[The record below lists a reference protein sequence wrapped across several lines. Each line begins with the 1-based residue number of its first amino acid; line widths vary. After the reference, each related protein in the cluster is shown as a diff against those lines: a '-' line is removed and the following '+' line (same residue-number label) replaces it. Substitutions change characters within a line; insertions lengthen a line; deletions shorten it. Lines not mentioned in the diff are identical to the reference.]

1 MRRLASVLL
10 FLTLFATAT
19 AADDAPA
26 CEFVDLTDD
35 FVRFFDST
43 QTLAEAQRIAA
54 FRKDVVPL
62 LSPFYGTDR
71 FPDKPIER
79 YEARIARELSR
90 FPSIRDGY
98 TRTAMAFQSML
109 RPALNTFRRALP
121 DLKSIPPIYLLHSL
135 GEMDGGTRILDG
147 KLYLIFGADVM
158 ASAHDFADE
167 QPFLHH
173 ELFHA
178 YHQQYFAECQQ
189 VWCNVWVEGLAV
201 YAAKQLNP
209 QASDSQLLL
218 TQPEA
223 IRPQVDLHFRESV
236 CAVAA
241 RLDSTQAED
250 LEALFSFRRLNER
263 VPPRAGYYI
272 GMLVAQQAAER
283 HSLAELAHLDAAA
296 ARRIVQ
302 QGIDALAV
310 CEQKNQGR

>member
-1 MRRLASVLL
+1 MHRIASVLL
-10 FLTLFATAT
+10 FLTLFATAS

-26 CEFVDLTDD
+26 YEFVDLTGD

-62 LSPFYGTDR
+62 FPLFYGTDR

-90 FPSIRDGY
+90 FPSIRADY
-98 TRTAMAFQSML
+98 TRKAAGFQEML
-109 RPALNTFRRALP
+109 RPAVGTFRRVLP

-173 ELFHA
+173 ELFHV
-178 YHQQYFAECQQ
+178 YHQQYFPECQQ
-189 VWCNVWVEGLAV
+189 VWCSVWTEGLAV
-201 YAAKQLNP
+201 HAAKQLNP

-218 TQPEA
+218 TQPQA

-241 RLDSTQAED
+241 RLDSTRAED

-272 GMLVAQQAAER
+272 GMLVAQQATKR

-302 QGIDALAV
+302 QGIDSLAT
-310 CEQKNQGR
+310 CE